1 MTMTGREFQWTYFQ
15 RLVQNVTFIA
25 LGRCLVLSQFHVA
38 SLLTALIAA
47 FVLSIL
53 NGIVRPILV
62 ILSLPLNVLS
72 LGLFT
77 FVINGAMLSLTS
89 SLVGAN
95 SFGFASFGSALLV
108 AVIMSIVNV
117 IVTEHALD
125 KYNND

>member
-1 MTMTGREFQWTYFQ
+1 MTYFQ
-15 RLVQNVTFIA
+15 RLVVNTVTFIA
-25 LGRCLVLSQFHVA
+25 LTVLMPSQFHVA
-38 SLLTALIAA
+38 SLLTAVLAA

-62 ILSLPLNVLS
+62 ILSLPLNILS

-117 IVTEHALD
+117 IVTEHALTCLLYTSPSPRD
-125 KYNND
+125 A

>member
-1 MTMTGREFQWTYFQ
+1 MTYFQ
-15 RLVQNVTFIA
+15 RLVVNTVTFIA
-25 LGRCLVLSQFHVA
+25 LTVLMPSQFHVA

-125 KYNND
+125 KYSND